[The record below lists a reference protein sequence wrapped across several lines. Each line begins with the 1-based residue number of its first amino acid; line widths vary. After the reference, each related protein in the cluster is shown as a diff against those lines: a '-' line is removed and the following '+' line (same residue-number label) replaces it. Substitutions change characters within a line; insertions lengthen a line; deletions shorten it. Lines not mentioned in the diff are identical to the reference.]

1 MKSDVVLGLLDASWP
16 VLLIVEP
23 GAIQKANRKAVEVFG
38 PAVGNGTMAID
49 SLWVPDNDSLP
60 LDFLVHCKA
69 APGLSASLRLK
80 CVDKSISTFQAWV
93 SSFDD
98 EGNKYFL
105 LQLLPDKAAGLDAGM
120 AKEQKTDSP
129 SPLDLASW
137 PVLLLEEPGAIR
149 KANKKAVETF
159 GPAVRNGATAL
170 DVLWIPENNVLP
182 ADFLVQRKSAPGLP
196 ASLRL
201 KCIDGGTGSFQAWVS
216 TFDGETNKYFLM
228 QLLPDKTPVPDK
240 TTGLDAGAAQKQKLD
255 CALQLART
263 VSLDFNNA
271 LTTILGHTSLILSKL
286 EADNPWRRSL
296 REVEKSAERAAEI
309 ANDLGAFSH
318 QEKETKV
325 QASRNLNQL
334 LQRNLEMFQAA
345 KLDKEV
351 SWTLQLERKLYLAKF
366 DEAKMQQAL
375 VKIMENAV
383 EALGPRGRIILQ
395 TKNIELTE
403 KTQDRNAQLAAGV
416 YVCAEIIDDG
426 SGIEPDVLPRIFE
439 PFFTTKRGGQHRG
452 LGLAWVYGIVT
463 NHGGAVAVSSQ
474 PNSGASVR
482 VYLPADKKAIKDH
495 STPEGPLNGTET
507 ILMVDDEELLLTMGQ
522 TVLGA
527 YGYQV
532 ITANSGQKALEI
544 ISKGEPQIDLLFT
557 DLVMPG
563 MSGRELVEK
572 VREVSPSICILCS
585 SGFVRPSTEKEDH
598 TSYLQKP
605 FTSQELLMKVKQVLA
620 HVEAAPVDS

>member
-16 VLLIVEP
+16 VLLIMEP

-38 PAVGNGTMAID
+38 PAVGNGTTVLD
-49 SLWVPDNDSLP
+49 SLWVPENDSLP
-60 LDFLVHCKA
+60 LDFLIHCKA
-69 APGLSASLRLK
+69 APGLQASVHLK
-80 CVDKSISTFQAWV
+80 CVDKSVSAFQAWV

-98 EGNKYFL
+98 DGNKYYL

-120 AKEQKTDSP
+120 AREQKMDSP

-159 GPAVRNGATAL
+159 GPAVGNGATAL
-170 DVLWIPENNVLP
+170 DSLWVPENNVLP
-182 ADFLVQRKSAPGLP
+182 ADFLVQCKAAPGLQ
-196 ASLRL
+196 ASVRL
-201 KCIDGGTGSFQAWVS
+201 KCADGGTMTFQAWVS
-216 TFDGETNKYFLM
+216 TFDDEANKYSLM
-228 QLLPDKTPVPDK
+228 QLLPDKTTVPDK
-240 TTGLDAGAAQKQKLD
+240 TNGMDASIAQKQKLD

-271 LTTILGHTSLILSKL
+271 LTTILGHTSLVLSKL
-286 EADNPWRRSL
+286 EPDNPWRRSL
-296 REVEKSAERAAEI
+296 REVEKSAEKAAEI
-309 ANDLGAFSH
+309 ANDLGVFSH
-318 QEKETKV
+318 QEKKV

-334 LQRNLEMFQAA
+334 LQRNHEMFQAA
-345 KLDKEV
+345 KLDKDV

-403 KTQDRNAQLAAGV
+403 KTQDRNAQLAAGT

-426 SGIEPDVLPRIFE
+426 CGIEPDVLPRIFE
-439 PFFTTKRGGQHRG
+439 PFFTTKRGSQHRG

-474 PNSGASVR
+474 PNSGTSVR
-482 VYLPADKKAIKDH
+482 VYLPAEKRIVDDNSMQAAKL
-495 STPEGPLNGTET
+495 GGNET

-527 YGYQV
+527 YGYNV
-532 ITANSGQKALEI
+532 ITANS
-544 ISKGEPQIDLLFT
+544 
-557 DLVMPG
+557 
-563 MSGRELVEK
+563 
-572 VREVSPSICILCS
+572 
-585 SGFVRPSTEKEDH
+585 
-598 TSYLQKP
+598 
-605 FTSQELLMKVKQVLA
+605 
-620 HVEAAPVDS
+620 